1 MSAPYAG
8 EVMWTDFF
16 ASDREVVFVAAI
28 IVIVAVF
35 IVGIVVSNRPDPKM
49 ALLLK
54 LMTDF
59 PKESQGEEEDSRPGS
74 EEAEPAPYPRGHEF
88 LS

>member
-8 EVMWTDFF
+8 EVMWSNAFTPDG
-16 ASDREVVFVAAI
+16 EVVFVAALI
-28 IVIVAVF
+28 IIVAVL
-35 IVGIVVSNRPDPKM
+35 IVRIVVSNRPDPKM
-49 ALLLK
+49 ALLLR

-59 PKESQGEEEDSRPGS
+59 PKESEGKEEDSRPGS